1 MPRGLAGAA
10 RAGGSG
16 AARAGRCRAGWRLRG
31 RLRVPEIQAAL
42 DALLSS
48 PGIAGPAGYTGGVT
62 AMGVRLALVEPRIA
76 AVGLF
81 AGSVIPRAT
90 MAEARAVTV
99 PVHALLQWDDE
110 GNDRQAALELF
121 DGLGSREKTLVA
133 NVGGHTG
140 VPTSAGDDAAHF
152 FRRHLT
158 RITADDA
165 ATPREDEKR
174 ITKR

>member
-1 MPRGLAGAA
+1 
-10 RAGGSG
+10 
-16 AARAGRCRAGWRLRG
+16 
-31 RLRVPEIQAAL
+31 
-42 DALLSS
+42 
-48 PGIAGPAGYTGGVT
+48 
-62 AMGVRLALVEPRIA
+62 MGVRLALVEPRIA

-99 PVHALLQWDDE
+99 PVHVLLQWDDE

-158 RITADDA
+158 RIPADDA
-165 ATPREDEKR
+165 ATPVRRHALCQPGGGFATAFRDPR
-174 ITKR
+174 RDSQQHQRHANCQ